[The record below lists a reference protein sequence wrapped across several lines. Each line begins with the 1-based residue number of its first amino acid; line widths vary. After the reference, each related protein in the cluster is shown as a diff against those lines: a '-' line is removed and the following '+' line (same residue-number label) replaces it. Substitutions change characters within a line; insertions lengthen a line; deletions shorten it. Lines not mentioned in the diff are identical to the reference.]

1 MDVPAL
7 QRGIAGA
14 LTLVA
19 VRALNQALLDPLS
32 QSVPTC
38 PAIEDLPNQ
47 VVEAVSQQLL
57 QYRSSP
63 CPAPVTP
70 VVCEVVETGI
80 EPPWVAVL
88 CSLSSAAA
96 TWILTS
102 FWPCLRL
109 LRRLPEEPTFEDG
122 LSHAARP
129 RGRARAG
136 GRGRFV

>member
-19 VRALNQALLDPLS
+19 VRALNQALVDPLS
-32 QSVPTC
+32 QSAPIC

-57 QYRSSP
+57 QYRPSP
-63 CPAPVTP
+63 CPVPVTP
-70 VVCEVVETGI
+70 AVCEVEKEET
-80 EPPWVAVL
+80 EPPWVAIL

-102 FWPCLRL
+102 VWPCLRL

-122 LSHAARP
+122 LRDAARP
-129 RGRARAG
+129 RGRPRAG
-136 GRGRFV
+136 GRGRLE